1 MFAGG
6 DGAAVLA
13 DAAGFAVLAAVQTV
27 KRLRYKAR
35 GRNTPTAALC
45 PTMSENVWGLYLR
58 YSEIYMF
65 PLLDQSLHIL
75 QEKTAL
81 DPY

>member
-27 KRLRYKAR
+27 KRLSYKAR
-35 GRNTPTAALC
+35 GRGLAAAAR
-45 PTMSENVWGLYLR
+45 PRKKIGVSKR
-58 YSEIYMF
+58 
-65 PLLDQSLHIL
+65 SLAQGFQQYADGRTLSDHVGKCLGPIS
-75 QEKTAL
+75 AV
-81 DPY
+81 